1 MRRSLLL
8 LLFGLLPGCILAIG
22 VDDDEWDGD
31 HSQVRFAHWSSHS
44 HDEDAGVVSGRV
56 VGQNG
61 APVMALVTAVYP
73 NASYSQ
79 ECDEDG
85 NFSLG
90 PLREGPFN
98 LKAATAD
105 GSVAVTRGLSL
116 SKGEGMA
123 NLELRLEPGATLL
136 LSYQGD
142 AASYRCALF
151 HKGNRVDDFTLEK
164 GVQEK
169 VIVPAGRVPMQLYDG
184 LRVFAANEADL
195 APGSTTTV
203 VFEVD

>member
-22 VDDDEWDGD
+22 VDEDDWDGD
-31 HSQVRFAHWSSHS
+31 HSSLRLATWSSHS
-44 HDEDAGVVSGRV
+44 REASAGVLSGRV
-56 VGQNG
+56 LDQNG
-61 APVMALVTAVYP
+61 APVEALVTAVFP
-73 NASYSQ
+73 NASYRQ

-90 PLREGPFN
+90 PVREGAFN
-98 LKAATAD
+98 LKAASAD
-105 GSVAVTRGLSL
+105 GAVAVMRGLSL
-116 SKGEGMA
+116 TKGEGLA

-136 LSYQGD
+136 LSYQGEAD
-142 AASYRCALF
+142 SYRCALF

-169 VIVPAGRVPMQLYDG
+169 VIVPAGRIPMQLYEG
-184 LRVFAANEADL
+184 LRVFAANEADV

-203 VFEVD
+203 VFQVD